1 MLPDSFHWYAATG
14 QGAKTAIQEIPYRHK
29 KKNLFTVRVAE
40 QWNRL
45 PRQIVES
52 PSQEIFK
59 TWMLSHATRCREPAL
74 AAGLNLIP
82 RGPLQRL

>member
-1 MLPDSFHWYAATG
+1 MMPDSFHWYAATG

-59 TWMLSHATRCREPAL
+59 TCLDTFLSDLIKAVLLRREDWTT
-74 AAGLNLIP
+74 
-82 RGPLQRL
+82 